1 MSCTVTAL
9 PLALMYLIPI
19 IVGGTITAA
28 EENINNSYRRDY
40 LKTSNF
46 DFNTDI
52 SSIIK
57 EDTPQIQMAETS
69 YQTAFTDASLLM
81 KTLKEHGIENFEVN
95 NDEIRCKVQD
105 YTLSFTRKS
114 QEEAFNLNII
124 CPEHCN
130 ANEKINDLNQEY
142 TLNVQ
147 EESYLS
153 IINKLQENNMS
164 LESEEVLDDNTIV
177 LTINVE

>member
-19 IVGGTITAA
+19 IVGGVASVGETINDNTL
-28 EENINNSYRRDY
+28 ELSEMDNMDFHTNINE
-40 LKTSNF
+40 
-46 DFNTDI
+46 DI
-52 SSIIK
+52 QTNI
-57 EDTPQIQMAETS
+57 PQTKMAETC
-69 YQTAFTDASLLM
+69 YQTAFTDASLLI
-81 KTLKEHGIENFEVN
+81 KTLKEHGIEDFEVN
-95 NDEIRCKVQD
+95 NDEIKCKVQD

-114 QEEAFNLNII
+114 QEEAFNLNIV
-124 CPEHCN
+124 CPEYCDTT
-130 ANEKINDLNQEY
+130 EKINDLNQEY